1 MEDYKK
7 KYEAV
12 LKRAKDKLESAKVFE
27 YKDKQIAHDI
37 KTTIF
42 DVLPELE
49 EKNYENIK
57 KALKKLVNA
66 SSANSFFIY
75 GIEKQDVID
84 WLSELK
90 TPQGQQEEIERAY
103 KNSDEVQYKQ
113 GYVKALKDCAKEFG
127 DKYNDALDTNDKF
140 NIYRPT
146 ISYNDTL
153 SILEKLEDEI
163 NKK

>member
-27 YKDKQIAHDI
+27 YKDKQIAYDI

-49 EKNYENIK
+49 ENKYENIK
-57 KALKKLVNA
+57 KALKKFVNA
-66 SSANSFFIY
+66 SSGHSFFIY
-75 GIEKQDVID
+75 GIEKQDVLD
-84 WLSELK
+84 WLSNLK
-90 TPQGQQEEIERAY
+90 SPQEQEEEIERAY

-127 DKYNDALDTNDKF
+127 DKYNDAFEANHK
-140 NIYRPT
+140 NHIYKPT

-153 SILEKLEDEI
+153 SILEKLEEEI

>member
-7 KYEAV
+7 KYEDMFVRLNNLIDTAKGEGFPAIVKEIEAV
-12 LKRAKDKLESAKVFE
+12 FPELQEIKFNKIKKVLQKLVDGATDAFLFL
-27 YKDKQIAHDI
+27 DHDI
-37 KTTIF
+37 H
-42 DVLPELE
+42 
-49 EKNYENIK
+49 
-57 KALKKLVNA
+57 
-66 SSANSFFIY
+66 
-75 GIEKQDVID
+75 KQDVLD

-90 TPQGQQEEIERAY
+90 TPQEQQEEIERAY

-127 DKYNDALDTNDKF
+127 DKYNDAFEANHK
-140 NIYRPT
+140 NHIYKPT

-163 NKK
+163 NEK

>member
-7 KYEAV
+7 KYEDMFVRLNNLIDTAKGEGFPAIVKEIEAV
-12 LKRAKDKLESAKVFE
+12 FPELQEIKFNKIKKVLQKLVDGATDAFLFL
-27 YKDKQIAHDI
+27 DHDI
-37 KTTIF
+37 H
-42 DVLPELE
+42 
-49 EKNYENIK
+49 
-57 KALKKLVNA
+57 
-66 SSANSFFIY
+66 
-75 GIEKQDVID
+75 KQDVLD

-90 TPQGQQEEIERAY
+90 TPQEQQEEIERAY

-127 DKYNDALDTNDKF
+127 DKYNDAFEANHK
-140 NIYRPT
+140 NHIYKPT

-153 SILEKLEDEI
+153 SILEKLEEEI